1 MCGVSRCPAALWPHA
16 NMAGHLVR
24 VLLNPCMCNSTGLLG
39 KTRRLPHYLYT
50 AASLFPSWQLKEVWC
65 SKAANW
71 ASLLGVLSYDGVNKA
86 RKVADS
92 LLIQLTQT
100 ISLTQFS
107 ILHLMYPPSLA
118 GDTSMWMHVCV
129 NACRQV
135 NRQVNRH
142 LWISACVCQS
152 FFHLVF
158 RAVTR
163 PKELTSRSTALYTLC
178 K

>member
-50 AASLFPSWQLKEVWC
+50 AASLFPSWQLKEVRC

-107 ILHLMYPPSLA
+107 ILRLMYPPSLA
-118 GDTSMWMHVCV
+118 GDTSMWMHVV
-129 NACRQV
+129 WMHVAKLIVKLIAACELV
-135 NRQVNRH
+135 PVSVSH
-142 LWISACVCQS
+142 FFIS
-152 FFHLVF
+152 FFVLLLVL
-158 RAVTR
+158 
-163 PKELTSRSTALYTLC
+163 KS
-178 K
+178 